1 MLPLDTVYLLGQRI
15 LLKVVTMFF
24 VTAFFVP
31 EMCYNFGEE
40 FFEEAGEILFQK
52 QSFIKGA
59 LILTLAGFFVRIIGA
74 GLRIFLA
81 AIMGDE
87 GIGLYQMAYPIYTTL
102 LAISTAGIPTAIS
115 KLVAEN
121 LAHRDYR
128 GAYRVFKISLLI
140 MTFLGALFSLLLFW
154 GAEFFVQKIVKDP
167 RAYYPLIS
175 ISPAILFVTVLSA
188 FRGYFQGFQEMM
200 PTAISQ
206 IIEQF
211 GRVAVV
217 IALVFVLLPR
227 GLEFAAAGAAFGA
240 VAGSVLALLF
250 LLFLFFKDH
259 GDFKRRLKQQTIHRD
274 FSSRQILY
282 RIITLS
288 IPITL
293 GSLVI
298 PLVNMVD
305 LSVVPLRLHEAGYS
319 TEEATALYGQLT
331 GMASSV
337 IQFPLILTIALAM
350 SLVPA
355 ISEAQALQN
364 SSLVR
369 GRTDVAMRFTL
380 FFSIPASFGLFVL
393 AEPITFVLFENA
405 SAAYPLAMMAFGLI
419 FLSLYTSTS
428 GILQG
433 LGFVLEPVKYMILGT
448 FIKFVLSW
456 VLTADPR
463 LHIGGAA
470 LATVVSFLIAS
481 ILNIRKVSQVTG
493 WRFSVHELLAK
504 PLVASIFMSWMVHVV
519 YRIAEGMFVA
529 SLSPRPAQAASL
541 FLAILCGMVVFALIL
556 FLVGGVRKEDLKSI
570 PRLGSFLLKLA
581 NRLNLLKK

>member
-1 MLPLDTVYLLGQRI
+1 M
-15 LLKVVTMFF
+15 
-24 VTAFFVP
+24 
-31 EMCYNFGEE
+31 
-40 FFEEAGEILFQK
+40 FQK

-59 LILTLAGFFVRIIGA
+59 LILTLAGFFVRLIGA

-121 LAHRDYR
+121 LAYRDYR

-140 MTFLGALFSLLLFW
+140 MTILGAIFSLLLFG

-188 FRGYFQGFQEMM
+188 FRGYFQGFQEMT
-200 PTAISQ
+200 PTASSQ

-211 GRVAVV
+211 GRVAAV
-217 IALVFVLLPR
+217 IALVFLLLPR
-227 GLEFAAAGAAFGA
+227 GLEYAAAGAAFGA
-240 VAGSVLALLF
+240 VAGSFLALLF
-250 LLFLFFKDH
+250 LLLLYFRERPAFIK
-259 GDFKRRLKQQTIHRD
+259 KIKQQTLHREY
-274 FSSRQILY
+274 SSRQILY

-288 IPITL
+288 VPITL

-355 ISEAQALQN
+355 ISEAQALRN
-364 SSLVR
+364 SSMVR

-393 AEPITFVLFENA
+393 AEPITFVLFENT

-481 ILNIRKVSQVTG
+481 VLNMRKVSLVTG
-493 WRFSVHELLAK
+493 WRFSIGELLFK
-504 PLVASIFMSWMVHVV
+504 PLLASIFMSWAVKVI
-519 YRIAEGMFVA
+519 YRMAEGMFAA
-529 SLSPRPAQAASL
+529 SFSLRAAQAASL
-541 FLAILCGMVVFALIL
+541 FLSILCGMFIFLFVL
-556 FLVGGVRKEDLKSI
+556 FLVGGVREEDLKAV
-570 PRLGSFLLKLA
+570 PRLGALLLKLA
-581 NRLNLLKK
+581 RRLNLLKK